1 MANLR
6 RSEEKKTRHQFLTP
20 GPNSLCQ
27 NLTNHEAVIDDVTR
41 PIEVVA
47 LVVIAPVEIG
57 TIRAMAGPPVRRA
70 RILDEEAELTAFLE
84 VGIGN
89 VRSWFFRRDAILVA
103 SRAPRRIASTH
114 RGCPNPP
121 SCRRRTELRRFR

>member
-1 MANLR
+1 M
-6 RSEEKKTRHQFLTP
+6 
-20 GPNSLCQ
+20 
-27 NLTNHEAVIDDVTR
+27 TR

-70 RILDEEAELTAFLE
+70 RILVEEAALTAFLE

-89 VRSWFFRRDAILVA
+89 VRSWFFRRDAIL
-103 SRAPRRIASTH
+103 IAS
-114 RGCPNPP
+114 
-121 SCRRRTELRRFR
+121 ELLAE